1 MKIAIMGAGGHGV
14 VVLDVLQKMGYTNLV
29 FADKSKAGDQVL
41 GVPVEDPTHLCWG
54 DVDGCIIAIG
64 NNKVRE
70 RLSLDWKQLYIT
82 AVHPNAIISSLAV
95 ELVEGTVV
103 MAGVVINPRVRI
115 GAHCII
121 NTKASI
127 DHDCTIGDFVH
138 ISPGAT
144 LCGTVTVEEGAH
156 IGAGATII
164 PGKKIGAWAVVG
176 AGAVVVS
183 DVPAGAT
190 VVGVPAK
197 IIKQ

>member
-14 VVLDVLQKMGYTNLV
+14 VVLDVLQRIGHTNLL
-29 FADKSKAGDQVL
+29 FADKIKAGEQVL

-70 RLSLDWKQLYIT
+70 KLSLDWKQRYIT

-121 NTKASI
+121 NTKSSI